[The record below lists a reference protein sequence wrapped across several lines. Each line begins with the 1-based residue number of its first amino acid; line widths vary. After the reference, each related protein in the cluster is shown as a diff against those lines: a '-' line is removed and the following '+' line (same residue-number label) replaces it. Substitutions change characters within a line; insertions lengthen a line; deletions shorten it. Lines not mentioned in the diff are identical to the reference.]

1 MAGSGFR
8 VRECRESIMQ
18 WDRFRARKAVRVAR
32 LSGICVN
39 RLEDRSIE
47 WSVLASGERL
57 LAGMAVNELSA
68 KLKCFKNRHFE
79 AGRMPMASR
88 PVELARGW
96 CQESD
101 RLECELPEPERR
113 TL

>member
-1 MAGSGFR
+1 
-8 VRECRESIMQ
+8 
-18 WDRFRARKAVRVAR
+18 
-32 LSGICVN
+32 
-39 RLEDRSIE
+39 LEERSIE
-47 WSVLASGERL
+47 WRVLASGERL

-68 KLKCFKNRHFE
+68 KLRCFKNRHFE
-79 AGRMPMASR
+79 AGRMPIASKLE
-88 PVELARGW
+88 ELPRGW